1 MDYSPSPAVQANA
14 RRALQWIADGKAGSG
29 FTAVGRRRAADLAAG
44 KPVSLDIIQRM
55 ASYLA
60 RHEVDK
66 QATGF
71 HAGESGYP
79 TPGRV
84 AWDAWGGDAA
94 ILWTNTILRHEGL
107 DNGSL

>member
-1 MDYSPSPAVQANA
+1 MNYTPSQAVQAAA
-14 RRALQWIADGKAGSG
+14 RRALQWIQDGKAGPG

-44 KPVSLDIIQRM
+44 KPVSSDIVRRM

-71 HAGESGYP
+71 NPGEPGYP
-79 TPGRV
+79 SPGRV
-84 AWDAWGGDAA
+84 AWDAWGGDAGKTFAEA
-94 ILWTNTILRHEGL
+94 IIRHEEQ
-107 DNGSL
+107 NGSV

>member
-1 MDYSPSPAVQANA
+1 MNYTPSLAVQENA
-14 RRALQWIADGKAGSG
+14 KRAVQWILDGKHGSG
-29 FTAVGRRRAADLAAG
+29 FTAVGRRRATDLANG
-44 KPVSLDIIQRM
+44 KPLSLDIIQRM

-66 QATGF
+66 QTTGF
-71 HAGESGYP
+71 FAGEPGYP

-94 ILWTNTILRHEGL
+94 ITFTETILRHEGL
-107 DNGSL
+107 KNGSL